1 MSLRVV
7 SIILSPFDC
16 DSLTLFVGQISTY
29 NSFNVVE
36 SLASLARD
44 CHRTVV
50 FTNQPRSNV
59 VALFVQLVLLAQG
72 KLVYSGEMSQ

>member
-7 SIILSPFDC
+7 SVILSSFDC
-16 DSLTLFVGQISTY
+16 DSHRPFLRGRSR
-29 NSFNVVE
+29 SFNVVG
-36 SLASLARD
+36 SLASLAGD

-50 FTNQPRSNV
+50 FTIHQPRTNI
-59 VALFVQLVLLAQG
+59 VALFDQLDLLVPG